1 MIVKNKHGTE
11 YIFGGLS
18 WDESDG
24 SWIVNLKTVDDY
36 GTVSLEV
43 PLDTFGRHFTL
54 HLHPDQFGP
63 DDVEVVGVKCNEFG
77 NTLPAH
83 TEAQH
88 LDEND
93 PIHQCPHEEETDGN

>member
-43 PLDTFGRHFTL
+43 PLDTFG
-54 HLHPDQFGP
+54 
-63 DDVEVVGVKCNEFG
+63 
-77 NTLPAH
+77 
-83 TEAQH
+83 
-88 LDEND
+88 
-93 PIHQCPHEEETDGN
+93 

>member
-43 PLDTFGRHFTL
+43 PLDTFGRHFT
-54 HLHPDQFGP
+54 PQVG
-63 DDVEVVGVKCNEFG
+63 VVGVKCNECG